1 MKMSKLSHTYF
12 LLLMIVV
19 FLMWLILC
27 KALQHVNIL
36 ILQLLSVSDGKMLR
50 PVVTR
55 DDDTFW

>member
-1 MKMSKLSHTYF
+1 
-12 LLLMIVV
+12 
-19 FLMWLILC
+19 MWLILC